1 MTSAL
6 RWGWVISNTPQP
18 LYPPERPCTHFTG
31 GWVDPRAGLEGC
43 GKSCPPPGFD
53 PRTVQPVASRYTDWA
68 IAAHYLLIG
77 EQVFF
82 CSRLQQWLL
91 TRNMTYDRLIL
102 RILTKKFV
110 EIGINSA
117 LITWYRADSFFNILS
132 SSNSNPQYG
141 MKNLSRLSRPF
152 DYNWILHHAPD
163 LPPCLLFSLSKL
175 YSL

>member
-77 EQVFF
+77 EHVFF
-82 CSRLQQWLL
+82 CSRLQQCLL

-102 RILTKKFV
+102 RILTQKFV

-117 LITWYRADSFFNILS
+117 LITWYHADSFFNIYR
-132 SSNSNPQYG
+132 PQIVTRSTAWKISAVYLG
-141 MKNLSRLSRPF
+141 LLIIIEFYITHLICRPVCYF
-152 DYNWILHHAPD
+152 H
-163 LPPCLLFSLSKL
+163 
-175 YSL
+175 